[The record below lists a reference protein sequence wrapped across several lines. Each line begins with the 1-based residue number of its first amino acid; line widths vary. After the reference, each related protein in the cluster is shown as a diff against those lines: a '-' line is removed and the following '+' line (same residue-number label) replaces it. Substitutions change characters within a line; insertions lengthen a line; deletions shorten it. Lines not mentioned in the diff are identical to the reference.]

1 MLVLLFALGFSYF
14 FRIRARCSVEIF
26 FKQPGKV
33 VDGTK
38 AQHICD
44 LTDGVLTLAYQL
56 LTFLELDIE
65 QIIFRRGIQVSF
77 EQRLQRGA

>member
-1 MLVLLFALGFSYF
+1 MLILLFALGFSYF
-14 FRIRARCSVEIF
+14 FRICARRSVKIF
-26 FKQPGKV
+26 FKQPGKI

-44 LTDGVLTLAYQL
+44 LTDSVLALAYQL
-56 LTFLELDIE
+56 LTFLELDVE
-65 QIIFRRGIQVSF
+65 QIILRRGIQVSF

>member
-65 QIIFRRGIQVSF
+65 QIILWRCIKVSF
-77 EQRLQRGA
+77 KQCL